1 MTSQRPLAGAL
12 DKVFPHLLIL
22 LYGLGAAVIYDHH
35 WPFRGHGDS
44 PILDLVEHHYPTFYK
59 ALTLWH
65 YLPPVVVTYLAALL
79 LPRALTLIRSWCPPW
94 KTFSR
99 LLASA
104 RDRVFPHL
112 PLFLCSLA
120 AAVIYDHHWPYRG
133 HGDSPILDLV
143 DFHHP
148 AFYKALEV
156 WHYLAPVVA
165 AYLAAL
171 ALPRALTLI
180 RSWRSPWKTFLRLP
194 WNIFLRLLN
203 LIQIST
209 QHTALLLFAFTVA
222 WIHYYYRP
230 FTQHSEDPLLVLIA
244 VHDPGFYTAI
254 TVWYYLAPGVA
265 VLLAGL
271 LLLSVYRVW
280 IAKDGPQAARG
291 ALPSWPLSP
300 DDDTLRVVIGETH
313 HPVQAK
319 ESNRPGWLT
328 IPEKGL
334 FTGLAIFGAVGSG
347 KTSACMYPFAQQILS
362 WQAKNSQR
370 RAAGLV
376 LEVKGDFCHSI
387 RKMLAEVGREDD
399 YIEIGLRGRWQW
411 NPLASSWLDSYSL
424 AYTISSLL
432 NQLFGKGKEPFWQ
445 QAYTNLIRW
454 ILELHR
460 LLPDGSD
467 GWVTMQDVYRC
478 TIDAAHLESKLREAE
493 LMVAERCG
501 GELRIAIEDHAKHLT
516 KIKHWGWTLHY
527 DTNHA
532 STPFRSK
539 LQKELHDLDIKANLS
554 ADYSNTVSRLPLT
567 VEAIRRWHDNDWK
580 KLDTKV
586 RTSIVEGIS
595 VFLSM
600 FDLPEIASVFC
611 PPKPETQQPDPNSQ
625 PSTHSIAFK
634 HLPPLDTL
642 IEQGKVLCL
651 NMPAGAN
658 PALARSIGV
667 MLKNAW
673 LQALLRRPE
682 KMLEEPDKYFRPAL
696 FLCDEYQAFATVGED
711 DPSGDEKSFALT
723 RQCKCIPIVASQSI
737 SSLRSA
743 LHGGEA
749 WRTLLQTLRTKLF
762 LSLSDDS
769 SSKIASDL
777 CGTVARM
784 KASYSFSE
792 NTGRAGVSLLSA
804 RPGGSQGT
812 LGSSKSYR
820 EQREPVFHPR
830 DFSLLSN
837 CQAVCLPYD
846 GLQSLPPRRV
856 YLKPHYLP
864 SDSSYWEM
872 KRAGKL

>member
-1 MTSQRPLAGAL
+1 MTSQRPLASAL
-12 DKVFPHLLIL
+12 AKVFPHLLIFL
-22 LYGLGAAVIYDHH
+22 CGLGAAVIYDHH
-35 WPFRGHGDS
+35 WPF
-44 PILDLVEHHYPTFYK
+44 
-59 ALTLWH
+59 
-65 YLPPVVVTYLAALL
+65 
-79 LPRALTLIRSWCPPW
+79 
-94 KTFSR
+94 
-99 LLASA
+99 
-104 RDRVFPHL
+104 
-112 PLFLCSLA
+112 
-120 AAVIYDHHWPYRG
+120 RG

-180 RSWRSPWKTFLRLP
+180 RSWRPPWKTFLRLP

-222 WIHYYYRP
+222 WLHYYYQP

-445 QAYTNLIRW
+445 QAC
-454 ILELHR
+454 LHR
-460 LLPDGSD
+460 
-467 GWVTMQDVYRC
+467 R
-478 TIDAAHLESKLREAE
+478 LE
-493 LMVAERCG
+493 
-501 GELRIAIEDHAKHLT
+501 AK
-516 KIKHWGWTLHY
+516 TL
-527 DTNHA
+527 NQPVPVVESA
-532 STPFRSK
+532 NFFQTPNQF
-539 LQKELHDLDIKANLS
+539 Q
-554 ADYSNTVSRLPLT
+554 YRLPTNTDHCLSFCVLT
-567 VEAIRRWHDNDWK
+567 GMLTHAGGTEAG
-580 KLDTKV
+580 TMV
-586 RTSIVEGIS
+586 GFAGSI
-595 VFLSM
+595 
-600 FDLPEIASVFC
+600 
-611 PPKPETQQPDPNSQ
+611 
-625 PSTHSIAFK
+625 
-634 HLPPLDTL
+634 
-642 IEQGKVLCL
+642 
-651 NMPAGAN
+651 
-658 PALARSIGV
+658 
-667 MLKNAW
+667 
-673 LQALLRRPE
+673 
-682 KMLEEPDKYFRPAL
+682 
-696 FLCDEYQAFATVGED
+696 
-711 DPSGDEKSFALT
+711 
-723 RQCKCIPIVASQSI
+723 
-737 SSLRSA
+737 
-743 LHGGEA
+743 
-749 WRTLLQTLRTKLF
+749 
-762 LSLSDDS
+762 
-769 SSKIASDL
+769 
-777 CGTVARM
+777 
-784 KASYSFSE
+784 
-792 NTGRAGVSLLSA
+792 
-804 RPGGSQGT
+804 
-812 LGSSKSYR
+812 
-820 EQREPVFHPR
+820 
-830 DFSLLSN
+830 
-837 CQAVCLPYD
+837 
-846 GLQSLPPRRV
+846 
-856 YLKPHYLP
+856 
-864 SDSSYWEM
+864 
-872 KRAGKL
+872 